1 LMFINNRSPK
11 RKRIVDLRV
20 PPRRPCGRHGSDH
33 GRR

>member
-1 LMFINNRSPK
+1 LMSINNRSLT
-11 RKRIVDLRV
+11 RSGLLTLRV